1 MTQAFDHL
9 ATTYDN
15 NFTYSVLG
23 RWLRNVV
30 HNRLATHFN
39 TGSYVLEL
47 GCGTGEDA
55 QWLAQKGVNIWATDS
70 STAMLNVAKEKNR
83 DMGNIQFAHL
93 DLHHPQL
100 PASAPESFDGV
111 FANFGPINVLE
122 DTHSLAQWLAQYIK
136 SGGRACFGVMSPFCL
151 WETLWHGAHLNWKI
165 AGRRWRGKSSF
176 IGSDGNVIPVYYPSI
191 RQLTQSFAP
200 YFRRIYLRPLG
211 LFLPPSDVYGVIEKR
226 PKLLKVLLSLEKRIG
241 HIRQLSLFADH
252 YWIEFERV

>member
-1 MTQAFDHL
+1 
-9 ATTYDN
+9 
-15 NFTYSVLG
+15 
-23 RWLRNVV
+23 
-30 HNRLATHFN
+30 
-39 TGSYVLEL
+39 
-47 GCGTGEDA
+47 
-55 QWLAQKGVNIWATDS
+55 
-70 STAMLNVAKEKNR
+70 
-83 DMGNIQFAHL
+83 
-93 DLHHPQL
+93 
-100 PASAPESFDGV
+100 

-136 SGGRACFGVMSPFCL
+136 SGGRACFGIMSPFCL

-176 IGSDGNVIPVYYPSI
+176 IGSDGNVMPVYYPSI

-200 YFRRIYLRPLG
+200 YFRRTYLRPLG